1 MARTISDSFL
11 QLKKNL
17 SITSIQQS
25 TVSTRQTN
33 IRNVVQ
39 NDLKVIDSF
48 LTGSYSR
55 DTMIAPLSEADID
68 IFLVLDASYYAVA
81 GQSNLLDRLRR
92 ALLKTYTK
100 TPKISRNGQAV
111 TITFTDFVVDVI
123 PAFNRQGGGYL
134 IPDTHTSTWI
144 ETNPKV
150 HVKYISDANA
160 AHSGQLI
167 PLIKMIK
174 RWNKYINHPFVSF
187 YLELITVDILTNIS
201 ITDFPSG
208 MRYFFEKGRNTIKY
222 LANDPVS
229 FGGQINGLDSI
240 STVQDAVSRFETAY
254 NRAVKAEDYAK
265 RGQIQYAVDE
275 WRKIFGNYFPA
286 YG

>member
-1 MARTISDSFL
+1 MARTIPESFL
-11 QLKKNL
+11 QFKKNL
-17 SITSIQQS
+17 SITNIQQT

-33 IRNVVQ
+33 IRSVVQ

-55 DTMIAPLSEADID
+55 DTMIAPLNEADID
-68 IFLVLDASYYAVA
+68 IFLILDSSYYSQG
-81 GQSNLLDRLRR
+81 GQSNLLDRLKR

-134 IPDTHTSTWI
+134 IPDTHTDTWL
-144 ETNPKV
+144 ETNPKI
-150 HVKYISDANA
+150 HVKYISDANS
-160 AHSGQLI
+160 AHNGDLV

-174 RWNKYINHPFVSF
+174 RWNKYINHAFVSF
-187 YLELITVDILTNIS
+187 YLELITVDILNNVK

-208 MRYFFEKGRNTIKY
+208 MRYFFDKGRETIKY
-222 LANDPVS
+222 KAIDPVS
-229 FGGQINGLDSI
+229 YGCQINGLDGV
-240 STVQDAVSRFETAY
+240 TVQEAISKFETAY
-254 NRAVKAEDYAK
+254 NRAVKAEDYASK
-265 RGQIQYAVDE
+265 GQIQYAIDE